1 MFDRTDIRAAIE
13 AGAISDEAAKRFEA
27 FLKAR
32 NDPERMLDPE
42 NLRFLSNFNDVFL
55 TIGIVVLMTGLG
67 FLSAISVT
75 NLLGLFRAHRIP
87 QPRGGSGLRRQDPS
101 GDYRLADPGQC
112 RSMGCSRNTSA
123 DGVAVVASFNGALC
137 RDRLGVRRI
146 GGRRGE
152 SFSYRSRRHSRTV
165 STERRVAVE
174 ILSASAMPAGC
185 GDSCC
190 GRDLLALPPAV
201 LAVPAGGRRGG
212 PVLHGRRADRR
223 NRTGRQRRSD
233 ARGRSG
239 TLATAIMFMRD
250 PTRSTRNSDHAFWLH
265 LAAAPQII
273 LGVRGLV
280 LGSGFAP
287 ASMADATVMLAVLVA
302 FAFLSLAL
310 NRRALIVSGLV
321 TFATSLWVLVNEL
334 GGGGVNTLMLTALII
349 GGAIVP
355 LAAAAGAPPAAPF
368 CRYSRRTGRSAVSS
382 RRNRRSEGRQT
393 GGVIPDARGKRRSRT
408 QGLQASRRWSPCP
421 ALRPGLLA
429 GMTPEG
435 YAHIALADVR
445 MHG

>member
-75 NLLGLFRAHRIP
+75 NLLGLPGP
-87 QPRGGSGLRRQDPS
+87 QNPS
-101 GDYRLADPGQC
+101 TLAEVQAFADKIRLAIIVSPIPVIAGAWLLAEYFC
-112 RSMGCSRNTSA
+112 GRRRLLLPSMALSVAIVWAS
-123 DGVAVVASFNGALC
+123 GVLAAGAASFFIDPVITADRFD
-137 RDRLGVRRI
+137 RD
-146 GGRRGE
+146 
-152 SFSYRSRRHSRTV
+152 V
-165 STERRVAVE
+165 SPWE
-174 ILSASAMPAGC
+174 ILSGISYAGFAAATFAA
-185 GDSCC
+185 GAIFWRFRLPFSLF
-190 GRDLLALPPAV
+190 LLAGAV
-201 LAVPAGGRRGG
+201 AGLFYTAVAQIGGIGQVG
-212 PVLHGRRADRR
+212 SGAAMLVVGL
-223 NRTGRQRRSD
+223 
-233 ARGRSG
+233 G
-239 TLATAIMFMRD
+239 TLATAIMFDMRD

-349 GGAIVP
+349 GGAIVLLGGGWRTARRAILRVFP
-355 LAAAAGAPPAAPF
+355 QDGTIGRIFPP
-368 CRYSRRTGRSAVSS
+368 
-382 RRNRRSEGRQT
+382 E
-393 GGVIPDARGKRRSRT
+393 
-408 QGLQASRRWSPCP
+408 P
-421 ALRPGLLA
+421 A
-429 GMTPEG
+429 
-435 YAHIALADVR
+435 
-445 MHG
+445 